1 MRALISIVAAIILLP
16 VAAVAQESRYEPYDA
31 PQTQASDEVQELIQE
46 LNKLIDEAD
55 RARAADPRFLR
66 DLRDLANRFDRPWKV
81 TVLHDEFRDGDI
93 TNDPAWTVKAGEYTI
108 DWRDGLRSR
117 IEPAPETQAQSSDTS
132 QSEEKQDVGK
142 ALLGSILREV
152 LKDPD
157 ENKSQPQ
164 QQAAAPRTTHTQI
177 YTVVQITN
185 AFSIHLELSSY
196 EKRGRFAFGPYQGDQ
211 QAAGYSLAYNPG
223 KSPVLELQRISSRG
237 TALVDSV
244 PNDLNLEDGNRH
256 FIEWTRDRNGR
267 MIIAVDGTELIDVTD
282 RGFRDPF
289 DGITMVN
296 FEGDFAVRAIE
307 VSGVTP

>member
-1 MRALISIVAAIILLP
+1 MRTSISFLVAVILLP
-16 VAAVAQESRYEPYDA
+16 AAAMAQESRYQPYDA
-31 PQTQASDEVQELIQE
+31 QQTQSSDQVQELIQE

-93 TNDPAWTVKAGEYTI
+93 TNDPAWTVKVGEYTI

-117 IEPAPETQAQSSDTS
+117 IEPAPEAPAQSADTS
-132 QSEEKQDVGK
+132 QKQEKQDVGK
-142 ALLGSILREV
+142 ALLGTLLREV

-157 ENKSQPQ
+157 EKKSQPQ
-164 QQAAAPRTTHTQI
+164 QQAAEPRTTYTQI
-177 YTVVQITN
+177 YAPAPITN

-223 KSPVLELQRISSRG
+223 KTPVLELQRISSRG

-244 PNDLNLEDGNRH
+244 PGDLNLEDGNRH

-267 MIIAVDGTELIDVTD
+267 MIIAVDGAKLLDVTD
-282 RGFRDPF
+282 QGFRDPF
-289 DGITMVN
+289 DGVTMVN

-307 VSGVTP
+307 VNGVTP